1 MLRFLSIGVLILSST
16 AALAEG
22 PSYSYIQAAY
32 KEIDLDIGDLD
43 TDGDGYEVTGSVA
56 INQTWFVFAGY
67 ASFDLDSPF
76 RGDADRLEIAGG
88 GHWPIS
94 STTDWFVTA
103 SYLNDEYGSSSEDG
117 FGVGGGIRSMFTPS
131 LELYA
136 QANYEDVVDDEF
148 SLGGGAWYT
157 VTGNLALG
165 AVFDFGDNIS
175 TYGVGIRL
183 YFDK

>member
-1 MLRFLSIGVLILSST
+1 MLRYLSIGVLILSSAT
-16 AALAEG
+16 ALAEG

-43 TDGDGYEVTGSVA
+43 ADGDGYEVTGTVA
-56 INQTWFVFAGY
+56 INESWFVFAGY
-67 ASFDLDSPF
+67 SSYGLDSPY
-76 RGDADRLEIAGG
+76 RGDVDRLKIGG
-88 GHWPIS
+88 GWHQPIN

-103 SYLNDEYGSSSEDG
+103 SYLNDEYRSSSEDG
-117 FGVGGGIRSMFTPS
+117 FGVGGGVRSMFSPS
-131 LELYA
+131 LELYV
-136 QANYEDVVDDEF
+136 QANYEDVVDDDF

-157 VTGNLALG
+157 LTGNLALG
-165 AVFDFGDNIS
+165 AAVDFGDNIT